1 MPKRIEDLET
11 MVPISILEGV
21 SLEKLADGE
30 VEFEFPKA
38 LKEVVGNIV
47 DFNYPGNAKREITV
61 KLTITPS
68 EDRSH
73 ARVQVGISTKLAA
86 KTPKDTKLYFSPA
99 GNELAI
105 SEENPD
111 QPRLGFK

>member
-11 MVPISILEGV
+11 MVPITILEGV
-21 SLEKLADGE
+21 SLEQLANGE
-30 VEFEFPKA
+30 IAFEFPKA
-38 LKEVVGNIV
+38 LKEVVGNIANF
-47 DFNYPGNAKREITV
+47 DYPGKAKREINV
-61 KLTITPS
+61 KVTLEPS
-68 EDRSH
+68 DDRTH

>member
-1 MPKRIEDLET
+1 MSRTTDLET
-11 MVPISILEGV
+11 MVPITILEGV

-38 LKEVVGNIV
+38 LKEVVGNIA
-47 DFNYPGNAKREITV
+47 DFNYPGKTKREINIKV
-61 KLTITPS
+61 TIEPS

-73 ARVQVGISTKLAA
+73 ARVQVGVSTKLAT
-86 KTPKDTKLYFSPA
+86 KTPKETKLYFSPA

>member
-11 MVPISILEGV
+11 MVPITILEGV
-21 SLEKLADGE
+21 SLEELANEE
-30 VEFEFPKA
+30 VRSKFPAA
-38 LKEVVGNIV
+38 LKEVVQNIAS
-47 DFNYPGNAKREITV
+47 FEHPGRTKREINI
-61 KLTITPS
+61 KLTFEPS
-68 EDRSH
+68 DDRTH
-73 ARVQVGISTKLAA
+73 AEVEVGITTKLAPKRPA
-86 KTPKDTKLYFSPA
+86 KTKLYFSPA